1 MLLLL
6 GIEQKRTIEVL
17 LLRLLLLLLLLRD
30 FIAYT
35 TTVEMA
41 VNHEKQLLPRHLKYS
56 MNTDKTEVI

>member
-17 LLRLLLLLLLLRD
+17 LLLLLLLLLRD
-30 FIAYT
+30 FIAYAT
-35 TTVEMA
+35 TIEMA
-41 VNHEKQLLPRHLKYS
+41 VSHEKQLLHLKYS